1 MLCCA
6 VLCCAVLCCAML
18 CYAMLCYAMLCY
30 AMLCCAVLRC
40 AVVCRWSV
48 EAGDESG
55 TGLRPD
61 MLVSLTTPKLCARQF
76 AGAHH
81 YLGGRFVPPQ
91 VGG

>member
-1 MLCCA
+1 
-6 VLCCAVLCCAML
+6 
-18 CYAMLCYAMLCY
+18 
-30 AMLCCAVLRC
+30 VLRC